1 MTTDMNSRTVSTI
14 GDNSHIQIL
23 LTEELVLMAVQIRIT
38 EIKKIMELL
47 IDKLMTE
54 TKLGLNHIQ
63 GMILTIILMKEL
75 LKEVK
80 GREIDR
86 KLSHKHIL
94 KTDKQMK
101 IFLVLIMAT
110 EFMTEL
116 VIDKRI
122 E

>member
-1 MTTDMNSRTVSTI
+1 
-14 GDNSHIQIL
+14 
-23 LTEELVLMAVQIRIT
+23 LTEEVVLSAVQIRIT
-38 EIKKIMELL
+38 EINKIMELL
-47 IDKLMTE
+47 TDKLMTE
-54 TKLGLNHIQ
+54 TKLSLNHIRA
-63 GMILTIILMKEL
+63 MILTIILMKEL

-80 GREIDR
+80 GRKIDR

-101 IFLVLIMAT
+101 IYLVLILAT

-116 VIDKRI
+116 VIDKGI